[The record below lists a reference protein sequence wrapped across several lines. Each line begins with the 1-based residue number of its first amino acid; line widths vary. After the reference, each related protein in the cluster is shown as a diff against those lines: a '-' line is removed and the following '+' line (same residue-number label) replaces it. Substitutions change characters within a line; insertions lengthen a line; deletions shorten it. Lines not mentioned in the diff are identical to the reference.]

1 MSNNTNSLDL
11 SHLTNNHQKIELG
24 NFLKKGTPFI
34 TVDFPLNIKDP
45 KIIHYRPEQMNQ
57 LSPSVIIKYLDES
70 EYLRVIMVTS
80 NIDKSFPTLQF
91 LDILSHPKLQAIITH
106 NPSII
111 HPKIFSLPLGPKW
124 QIKSTLPFG
133 ESKID
138 RIDLYLNNCAS
149 NYLSAYELFKKK
161 RKSQVWIRPMTQS
174 VGHSKNYNRHFSKA
188 LLYNRNHIVNILQQV
203 SKVVISKNMISP
215 DKYLQNLQNYRFV
228 ISPQGNGLDAHST
241 WEALMCGCIP
251 IVPSSPL
258 NQIYKLLPVWIVED
272 WKDITDKKIIEKEKE
287 YLNTVKDINF
297 ELIFETGLEKYIQN
311 ICRDK
316 IHKT

>member
-91 LDILSHPKLQAIITH
+91 LDILSHPKLKAIITH

-149 NYLSAYELFKKK
+149 NYL
-161 RKSQVWIRPMTQS
+161 
-174 VGHSKNYNRHFSKA
+174 
-188 LLYNRNHIVNILQQV
+188 
-203 SKVVISKNMISP
+203 
-215 DKYLQNLQNYRFV
+215 
-228 ISPQGNGLDAHST
+228 
-241 WEALMCGCIP
+241 
-251 IVPSSPL
+251 
-258 NQIYKLLPVWIVED
+258 
-272 WKDITDKKIIEKEKE
+272 KI
-287 YLNTVKDINF
+287 
-297 ELIFETGLEKYIQN
+297 
-311 ICRDK
+311 
-316 IHKT
+316 